1 MCTKG
6 INEETTWRNVM
17 ENEKVTVAIESNEA
31 SKNFDPYCCAI
42 QIKAGGS
49 VGHIP
54 REISQNCY
62 FFMKEEGGEIN
73 GNGIHELIPFFGSL
87 RGTEYD
93 MDF

>member
-1 MCTKG
+1 
-6 INEETTWRNVM
+6 M
-17 ENEKVTVAIESNEA
+17 ENEKATVAIESNEA

-62 FFMKEEGGEIN
+62 FFMKE
-73 GNGIHELIPFFGSL
+73 
-87 RGTEYD
+87 R
-93 MDF
+93 